1 MHTLADNRRGWRAG
15 RPSGHV
21 QVTSSLILLLAIV
34 TGPHMR
40 PAWPSD
46 PKAPL
51 HRTYTVLVDLSK
63 KDTFVTI
70 PGSAETTRLLDV
82 KADPLPSPYRL
93 IPANGIV
100 RFGQCVDIV
109 LTKSPDVH
117 IRLSIVRR
125 GQELAARIS
134 PLIYIGRADPVE
146 FTHDRIK
153 RTLWSFQR
161 RVKDL
166 QEQISAAQQE
176 YQRIDL
182 WLATPGNK
190 PLYLHKAVRLRQKI
204 LVQQIAAYQGELP
217 AAQRRYA
224 SIRAILELADKIH
237 ATAEVRFAV
246 EVGS

>member
-1 MHTLADNRRGWRAG
+1 MLAGPHG
-15 RPSGHV
+15 RPVWPGDPEAP
-21 QVTSSLILLLAIV
+21 SS
-34 TGPHMR
+34 
-40 PAWPSD
+40 
-46 PKAPL
+46 
-51 HRTYTVLVDLSK
+51 RTYEVLVDLSR

-70 PGSAETTRLLDV
+70 PGTVETTRLLDV
-82 KADPLPSPYRL
+82 NANQLPSPHRL
-93 IPANGIV
+93 IPSDGIV
-100 RFGQCVDIV
+100 RYGQCVDIV

-125 GQELAARIS
+125 GQELAAKIS
-134 PLIYIGRADPVE
+134 PLIDIGRDDPVE

-166 QEQISAAQQE
+166 QEQISASGAE
-176 YQRIDL
+176 YQRNDT

-190 PLYLHKAVRLRQKI
+190 PLYLHKAVRLRQKM
-204 LVQQIAAYQGELP
+204 LVQQIVAYQRELP

-224 SIRAILELADKIH
+224 SIRAIMELAGKMH
-237 ATAEVRFAV
+237 ATTEVRFTV